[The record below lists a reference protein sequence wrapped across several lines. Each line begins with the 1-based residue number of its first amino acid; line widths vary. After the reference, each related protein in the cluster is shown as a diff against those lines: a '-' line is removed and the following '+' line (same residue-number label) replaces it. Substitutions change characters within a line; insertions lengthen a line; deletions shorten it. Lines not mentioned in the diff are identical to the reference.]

1 MVSGTFSTSAIGRA
15 ANPSATNSIGM
26 KLVLIPA
33 GEFVMGSPED
43 EGGPKF
49 NQDEKQVH
57 VTLTKPFYL
66 GKYEVTQ
73 GQWQAVMKTRPWQGH
88 TSVKEGRD
96 FAATYVS
103 WDDAMSFF
111 RKLTQHE
118 HSNGQLDRDWEY
130 TLPTEA
136 QWKFACRAGSTT
148 RYSFGD
154 DESQLKEYARYKE
167 NADDAGEQY
176 AHEVGRKNGNLFGL
190 HDMHGN
196 VYEWCRD

>member
-1 MVSGTFSTSAIGRA
+1 MYKFLVVTVVMVSGTFSTSALGRA

-73 GQWQAVMKTRPWQGH
+73 GQW
-88 TSVKEGRD
+88 
-96 FAATYVS
+96 
-103 WDDAMSFF
+103 
-111 RKLTQHE
+111 
-118 HSNGQLDRDWEY
+118 
-130 TLPTEA
+130 
-136 QWKFACRAGSTT
+136 
-148 RYSFGD
+148 
-154 DESQLKEYARYKE
+154 
-167 NADDAGEQY
+167 
-176 AHEVGRKNGNLFGL
+176 
-190 HDMHGN
+190 
-196 VYEWCRD
+196 